1 MRYYIL
7 GTGAIGCHLA
17 YALKSRH
24 NVTLILRSKRALEDF
39 NKRQN
44 QIAYRQVDQ
53 TELVGKTGFDTM
65 VAGDNDDGK
74 TTNIMEAVVVTTK
87 VYIT

>member
-1 MRYYIL
+1 MY
-7 GTGAIGCHLA
+7 
-17 YALKSRH
+17 
-24 NVTLILRSKRALEDF
+24 KRQDF

-44 QIAYRQVDQ
+44 QIAYRQVNQ

-74 TTNIMEAVVVTTK
+74 AINIMEAVAVTTK